1 MQSESLNNALN
12 NDFDVIVVGAGPI
25 GLAAGIHL
33 KRARLSYLII
43 EKGCLCNSIYHY
55 PTFMNFF
62 TRAKDLEIGGYPFPC
77 IFANCKPTRAEAL
90 AYYRGVT
97 AKEQLNL
104 RLYEEIT
111 HIDGTDGNFLV
122 GSVDSLGYSHTYQTK
137 KIIIATGYFD
147 NPNPL
152 GIEGEDN
159 PQLAS
164 HYYTEGHSYFG
175 IPVAVI
181 GGGNSACEA
190 AIDLYLH
197 GANVHLIHRGNS
209 IDPKVK
215 YWLRP
220 DVENRIQD
228 GEIKG
233 FMNTKVTAI
242 RPSKLLLKKQDKEFS
257 LKISYT
263 FILIGYH
270 SDGKFLKSLNLKFD
284 KEGIVKLNSDTF
296 ETTRA
301 GLYVIG
307 SAGWGRIT
315 NKVFIENGRAHAAI
329 AAQHIRDQ
337 LNT

>member
-1 MQSESLNNALN
+1 MQSESPNNDLND
-12 NDFDVIVVGAGPI
+12 DFDVIVVGAGPI
-25 GLAAGIHL
+25 GLAAGISL

-43 EKGCLCNSIYHY
+43 EKGCVCNSIYHY
-55 PTFMNFF
+55 PRFMNFF

-77 IFANCKPTRAEAL
+77 PFSNCKPSRAEAL

-97 AKEQLNL
+97 AKEQLKI
-104 RLYEEIT
+104 RLYEEIS
-111 HIDGTDGNFLV
+111 HIDGTGGNFRV
-122 GSVDSLGYSHTYQTK
+122 GSIDSLGHSHIYQTK

-147 NPNPL
+147 NPNL
-152 GIEGEDN
+152 LEIEGEND
-159 PQLAS
+159 PQIAS
-164 HYYTEGHSYFG
+164 HYYTEGHPYFG
-175 IPVAVI
+175 MPVAVI

-228 GEIKG
+228 GEIIG
-233 FMNTKVTAI
+233 FMNTEVKAI
-242 RPSKLLLKKQDKEFS
+242 RPNTLFLKTPDKEFS
-257 LKISYT
+257 LKVSYT
-263 FILIGYH
+263 FILTGYH

-284 KEGIVKLNSDTF
+284 KEGIVELNSDTF
-296 ETTRA
+296 ESTRM

-329 AAQHIRDQ
+329 AVQHIRGQ
-337 LNT
+337 LDT